1 MDAISRAHNRQRCRD
16 DDDDDDDDKN
26 RSEIPTYLAVEKGG
40 EAETGG
46 EKVRSFKIS
55 REAGHSR

>member
-1 MDAISRAHNRQRCRD
+1 MEGELLFFFLFLRKNRN
-16 DDDDDDDDKN
+16 DDDDDKN

-40 EAETGG
+40 EGETGG